1 MPVTIRSCQVDEL
14 YNIRISCKIIQL
26 FISHLITIADFNIW
40 KNLDPSLGYI
50 NCYPTY
56 GMESSDLIESDEL
69 RQKFAKW
76 IEKGSLE
83 MSILSGLIE
92 AKGVATYLNK
102 QIKNYP
108 ESRVHITFNYHKQ
121 VKSMG
126 INSTAFQNLQF
137 ICKKPK
143 PGETIQ
149 ATHYVTEI
157 KYGAGGTF
165 TLRKRIGQIND
176 EWKIQSQLINCGNQ
190 LQLCMK
196 RGSMAG
202 ISKENH
208 EEDIKCDFKSDFT
221 LPENVFAPSTYE
233 EALEFA
239 SKLHQIVSHEKD
251 GVPFRVSLYPLM
263 RLPGLERAPVTVH
276 KHFCIMLANRFVML
290 VENYEEMDEKAIR
303 ILNRD
308 QVMVAKQNPISKKLQ
323 LFRLYIFLFRARLK
337 KYLRHLLVAVRSGR
351 ENEDRFQQ
359 LLDRINNRQ
368 FAYNPERLDRW
379 LTLVENESRI
389 FCYKII
395 NYLDL
400 DDNRLLVFPQ
410 VEALQKQVTSVNYAF
425 HLTFTS
431 LSRGPD
437 QIMEQMRNEKL
448 SMINNIVEEAT
459 PSVVTANQ
467 VYWYDDESV
476 SEQIK
481 QNISVLNTLIK
492 NSIGDKSVAFVITAL
507 VEHDEET
514 PSPMGS
520 KIVTYHEG
528 KLLNESN
535 ASLHIAKIIIGP
547 GIDIERKIKYNWNAL
562 HLVCRYYQQENL
574 YYIVRYLINNGIEVN
589 CKTKGGWNALL
600 LLSRYYNKTNLYKII
615 PLLIE
620 KGIDVNCTTKF
631 NNNAL
636 TFLCRHYQE
645 WDLDW
650 VIKPLIEQK
659 IEINCKDKDSWNA
672 LHFLC
677 VFHPLKYCVRP
688 LRLLVQHE
696 IDKNAKTTNP
706 QANDALSYVVMRF
719 TEEEIERI
727 IQILN
732 YVAKNSIYFFLF
744 GTYKKKDVAHL
755 YLHLK
760 LIKILKNLT

>member
-1 MPVTIRSCQVDEL
+1 M
-14 YNIRISCKIIQL
+14 Y
-26 FISHLITIADFNIW
+26 
-40 KNLDPSLGYI
+40 Y

-56 GMESSDLIESDEL
+56 GMRFVEVESDKL
-69 RQKFAKW
+69 SKQFGKW
-76 IEKGSLE
+76 NAKGSFQ

-92 AKGVATYLNK
+92 AKGSAAYLNK

-121 VKSMG
+121 VKNVR
-126 INSTAFQNLQF
+126 INSTAFENLQF
-137 ICKKPK
+137 TCKKPK
-143 PGETIQ
+143 PGETLQ
-149 ATHYVTEI
+149 ATHYVAEVE
-157 KYGAGGTF
+157 YGASGTF
-165 TLRKRIGQIND
+165 TLRKRIGDRNC
-176 EWKIQSQLINCGNQ
+176 ESETETQLINCGYQ
-190 LQLCMK
+190 LESVIQ

-202 ISKENH
+202 VNLDNH
-208 EEDIKCDFKSDFT
+208 NEDIKCDFKSDFI
-221 LPENVFAPSTYE
+221 LPENVFAPTTYE

-239 SKLHQIVSHEKD
+239 SKVYEIVSHEKD
-251 GVPFRVSLYPLM
+251 GVPYRVSLYPLV
-263 RLPGLERAPVTVH
+263 RLPGFERAPFTVY
-276 KHFCIMLANRFVML
+276 KDNKFTLADFVLRM
-290 VENYEEMDEKAIR
+290 EYYEKIDEKAIR

-323 LFRLYIFLFRARLK
+323 LFRQYIFLFRARLK
-337 KYLRHLLVAVRSGR
+337 KYLKHLLVAVRSGR
-351 ENEDRFQQ
+351 ENGERFRQ

-535 ASLHIAKIIIGP
+535 ASLHIAKIIVGP

-574 YYIVRYLINNGIEVN
+574 YYIVRYLINNGIGVN

-659 IEINCKDKDSWNA
+659 IEINCKDKDGWNA